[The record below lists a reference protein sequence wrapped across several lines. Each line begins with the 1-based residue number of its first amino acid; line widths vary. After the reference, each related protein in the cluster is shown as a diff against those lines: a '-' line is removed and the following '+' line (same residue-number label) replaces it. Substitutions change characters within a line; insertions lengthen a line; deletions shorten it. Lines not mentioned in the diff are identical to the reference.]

1 MAEGSVALQG
11 EMGSVAAAGRNL
23 SSLDSLNQA
32 MGHLRAGI
40 GQVQA
45 SGEAKALTQLVA
57 ACRPIESLAQQIAAA
72 RVGAGSALV
81 SYAGEVSAIQEEVR
95 RLQARKVAAESRRH
109 TMMSSLAIVDQGD
122 PDGVAQARRLSGRIG
137 DENFELQQIDG
148 ALAECD
154 HARHAA
160 DTRCA
165 NSLNSFAASLAAVSA
180 GTGGRGQGVSLASLL
195 TVAKGTTRQETI
207 DAVIA
212 EITTGSLTPDE
223 AAKKW
228 ASLQLSEQEVKDL
241 PVRTKFR
248 LAGVDGLPGWAQNIV
263 SQDAL
268 NYAIKHPGKAYKWMG
283 FGGSDL
289 SKDDFVK
296 QLTELKAALDKA
308 KDDAVLLPG
317 APKVQMLGFGNH
329 DGAITTAISFG
340 DIDTASNIG
349 VNVPGIGSTVDGIGN
364 ALGGA
369 KELFRAAN
377 NANPDA
383 TYAMVTWY
391 GYRTPGTPQEGG
403 FSVWN
408 MDHAE
413 AGATNLASFLD
424 GVHAFR
430 ALGPNPM
437 PEHVVVF
444 AHSYG
449 STTATEA
456 LKLTT
461 YQVDAFVTYGSAGVK
476 NGTTLDELH
485 TDKMFSTLSSGDA
498 VAPKGYGGLAN
509 DRVNPIG
516 LEGVTEFSARTGE
529 KKVNAHDMFTEGDN
543 WTLVNWGV
551 DIGYLTVGTSSLDKM
566 GEILAGKVD

>member
-45 SGEAKALTQLVA
+45 SGKSKALTQLVA

-137 DENFELQQIDG
+137 DENIELQQIKH

-154 HARHAA
+154 QARRAA

-165 NSLNSFAASLAAVSA
+165 NSLNSFTASLAAVSA
-180 GTGGRGQGVSLASLL
+180 GAGGRGQGVSLASLL
-195 TVAKGTTRQETI
+195 TVAKRTTRQETI
-207 DAVIA
+207 DSVIA
-212 EITTGSLTPDE
+212 EIATGSLTPDE

-241 PVRTKFR
+241 PIRTKFR

-283 FGGSDL
+283 FGESDL
-289 SKDDFVK
+289 SKDDFAK
-296 QLTELKAALDKA
+296 QLTELKAALNQA
-308 KDDAVLLPG
+308 KTDSEFLPG
-317 APKVQMLGFGNH
+317 SPKVQMLGFGNH

-369 KELFRAAN
+369 KELFRAADD
-377 NANPDA
+377 ANSGA

-391 GYRTPGTPQEGG
+391 GYRTPGKPPVDNG
-403 FSVWN
+403 VWS
-408 MDHAE
+408 MDRAD
-413 AGATNLASFLD
+413 AGATELADFLD

-430 ALGPNPM
+430 ALDQSTA
-437 PEHVVVF
+437 PERVVVF

-456 LKLTT
+456 LKLTVH
-461 YQVDAFVTYGSAGVK
+461 QIDAFVTYGSAGIK
-476 NGTTLDELH
+476 SGTQLNELH
-485 TDKMFSTLSSGDA
+485 ADEMYSTIAAGDNI
-498 VAPKGYGGLAN
+498 APEGYWFN
-509 DRVNPIG
+509 DRMNPIDIAHD
-516 LEGVTEFSARTGE
+516 FSAEIGE
-529 KKVNAHDMFTEGDN
+529 HRVTAHDMFTEDASASF
-543 WTLVNWGV
+543 WNWGGKV
-551 DIGYLTVGTSSLDKM
+551 GYLTAGTSSLQYM
-566 GEILAGKVD
+566 GRVFAGKVG